1 MVAAAAAVHDPAL
14 RTDEP
19 LTALLKKQRAA
30 FLEAGSPSLE
40 QRLEALDKLHRVLVD
55 HREAFANAI
64 SRDFGHRSRHETLLS
79 EIMVTVEAIK
89 HMRRN
94 LAEWMSPER
103 RWVSMMFFPGR
114 AQVVYQPLGVVGVIS
129 PWNFPVQLAL
139 DPVATAL
146 AAGNRVMLKPS
157 EFTPATGALLK
168 DVLGRAFSEDQIA
181 VVLGGP
187 DVAAAFSRLAFDHL
201 LFTGSTSVGKKIMQ
215 AAAENLVPV
224 TLELGGK
231 SPLILDETFD
241 MDRAVGSLVMGK
253 LTNAGQICI
262 APDYVLVPEG
272 RRDALVTAVQR
283 EVKRRFPKLLSNP
296 DYTSIINR
304 RHFDRIKHLLVD
316 AQQKGARLVEVNPAG
331 ERFEDQTMHKLPL
344 VLVLDPT
351 EDMAVMQD
359 EIFGPVL
366 PLVTYRT
373 LDEAIAFINARPRPL
388 ALYLFSDDEAKQQRV
403 LSRTTSGGVS
413 INETLLHAA
422 QEDLPFGGVGAS
434 GMGAYHGREGFLT
447 LSHRK
452 PIFHQARW
460 NGTAL
465 VRPPYGARLERLM
478 KLLLR

>member
-1 MVAAAAAVHDPAL
+1 MVAAAAVHDPAL

-19 LTALLKKQRAA
+19 LTALLKKQRAS

-40 QRLEALDKLHRVLVD
+40 QRLESLAKLHRVLVD
-55 HREAFANAI
+55 HREDFANAI
-64 SRDFGHRSRHETLLS
+64 SKDFGHRSRHETLLS
-79 EIMVTVEAIK
+79 EIMVSLEAIK

-103 RWVSMMFFPGR
+103 RWVSMLFFPGR
-114 AQVVYQPLGVVGVIS
+114 SQVVYQPLGIVGVIS
-129 PWNFPVQLAL
+129 PWNFPVQLAIE
-139 DPVATAL
+139 PVATAL

-157 EFTPATGALLK
+157 EFTPATGALMK
-168 DVLGRAFSEDQIA
+168 EVLGRAFPEDQIA

-187 DVAAAFSRLAFDHL
+187 DVGAAFSKLAFDHM

-231 SPLILDETFD
+231 SPFILDENFA
-241 MDRAVGSLVMGK
+241 MERAVGSLIMGK

-272 RRDALVTAVQR
+272 RRDELVTAVQR
-283 EVKRRFPKLLSNP
+283 EVKRRFPTLLNNP

-304 RHFDRIKHLLVD
+304 RHFERIKHLLGD
-316 AQQKGARLVEVNPAG
+316 AQQKGARLVEVNPAS

-344 VLVLDPT
+344 TLVLDPT

-366 PLVTYRT
+366 PVVPYRT
-373 LDEAIAFINARPRPL
+373 LDEAIAFVNARPRPL
-388 ALYLFSDDEAKQQRV
+388 ALYLFSDDETKQQRV

-434 GMGAYHGREGFLT
+434 GMGAYHGREGFLAM
-447 LSHRK
+447 SHRK

-465 VRPPYGARLERLM
+465 MRPPYGPRLERLM

>member
-1 MVAAAAAVHDPAL
+1 MVAAAAVHDPAL

-19 LTALLKKQRAA
+19 LTALLKKQRAS

-40 QRLEALDKLHRVLVD
+40 QRLESLEKLRRVLVE
-55 HREAFANAI
+55 HREDFATAI
-64 SRDFGHRSRHETLLS
+64 SKDFGHRSRHETLLS
-79 EIMVTVEAIK
+79 EIMVSLEAIK

-103 RWVSMMFFPGR
+103 RWVSMLFFPGR
-114 AQVVYQPLGVVGVIS
+114 SQVVYQPLGVVGVIS
-129 PWNFPVQLAL
+129 PWNFPVQLAIEPL
-139 DPVATAL
+139 ATAL

-168 DVLGRAFSEDQIA
+168 EVLGRAFPEDQVA

-187 DVAAAFSRLAFDHL
+187 EVGAAFSRLAFDHL

-231 SPLILDETFD
+231 SPFILDENFA
-241 MDRAVGSLVMGK
+241 MERAVGSLIMGK

-272 RRDALVTAVQR
+272 RRDELVTAVQR
-283 EVKRRFPKLLSNP
+283 EVKRRFPTLLNNP

-304 RHFDRIKHLLVD
+304 RHFDRIKHLLGD
-316 AQQKGARLVEVNPAG
+316 AQQKGARLVEVNPGG

-344 VLVLDPT
+344 TLVLDPT
-351 EDMAVMQD
+351 DEMAVMQD

-366 PLVTYRT
+366 PVVPYRT

-434 GMGAYHGREGFLT
+434 GMGAYHGREGFLAM
-447 LSHRK
+447 SHRK

-465 VRPPYGARLERLM
+465 MRPPYGPRLERLM